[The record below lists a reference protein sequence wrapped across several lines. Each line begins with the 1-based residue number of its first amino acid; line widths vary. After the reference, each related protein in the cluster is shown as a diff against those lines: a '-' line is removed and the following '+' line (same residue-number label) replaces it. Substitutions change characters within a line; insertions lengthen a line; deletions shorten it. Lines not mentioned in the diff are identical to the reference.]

1 MHVGILGGTG
11 PAGRGVAVRLAEAG
25 VRVTIG
31 SRDAERAE
39 RVVADVVARWPGADL
54 DVHGADNEE
63 AAAAELVVVAT
74 PWDSAVATVRSLRDP
89 LSGKVVVSMANALV
103 KEGREMLAL
112 IPPRGSVAA
121 AVQAALPDSLVAAA
135 FHHLPASEMEDLESG
150 LEADVLVCA
159 DHPEATAATVELV
172 AKDAR
177 AAAARRREPE
187 PGRRDRGVHRGLHHP
202 QHPPQGAF
210 DAEDPRYLAVRLYD
224 TARREVVAFE
234 PGPMVTMYSCGITP
248 YDAAHLGHAAVYLY
262 FDMLQRRLQ
271 DAGHETKCVRN
282 VTDVD
287 DDILRKAREL
297 GVHYLDLA
305 AEEMARFDAEMGLLN
320 LLPVYSEPRATSAI
334 SEILSLIG
342 EALEGGHAYESG
354 GSVYFSVAS
363 FADFGRISG
372 YDRAHMLVLAAE
384 HGGRPDDPNKRDP
397 LDFVLW
403 QPSLPDEPAWES
415 RWGPGRPGWHIECS
429 ALVLRELGETIDIH
443 GGGRDLVFPHHE
455 CETAQSESVTGKP
468 FVRLWFHVGL
478 VGLHGTKM
486 SKSLGNLVFVGD
498 LCKEWDPA
506 AVRLALLAHHY
517 REDWD
522 WRTDEDMPAAAAR
535 VALWRSAPAGDGRAG
550 LSAVR
555 AALDDDL
562 DTPAALRA
570 LDEEATAGRPVVEGA
585 RLLGIDL

>member
-1 MHVGILGGTG
+1 M
-11 PAGRGVAVRLAEAG
+11 RL
-25 VRVTIG
+25 
-31 SRDAERAE
+31 
-39 RVVADVVARWPGADL
+39 
-54 DVHGADNEE
+54 H
-63 AAAAELVVVAT
+63 
-74 PWDSAVATVRSLRDP
+74 
-89 LSGKVVVSMANALV
+89 
-103 KEGREMLAL
+103 
-112 IPPRGSVAA
+112 
-121 AVQAALPDSLVAAA
+121 
-135 FHHLPASEMEDLESG
+135 
-150 LEADVLVCA
+150 
-159 DHPEATAATVELV
+159 
-172 AKDAR
+172 
-177 AAAARRREPE
+177 
-187 PGRRDRGVHRGLHHP
+187 
-202 QHPPQGAF
+202 
-210 DAEDPRYLAVRLYD
+210 D
-224 TARREVVAFE
+224 TARRDVVPFE
-234 PGPMVTMYSCGITP
+234 PGPRVTMYSCGITP

-271 DAGHETKCVRN
+271 DAGHETRCVRN

-342 EALEGGHAYESG
+342 EALERGHAYESG
-354 GSVYFSVAS
+354 GSVYFSVAT
-363 FADFGRISG
+363 FPEFGRISG
-372 YDRAHMLVLAAE
+372 FDRARMLEFAAE

-455 CETAQSESVTGKP
+455 CETAQSESVTGKQ

-478 VGLHGTKM
+478 VGLGGTKM
-486 SKSLGNLVFVGD
+486 SKSFGNLVFVGD
-498 LCKEWDPA
+498 LCKEWDPP

-522 WRTDEDMPAAAAR
+522 WRTDRGHARGGGPPGAVAERARRRRFGRPGRGPWLRSTTTSTRRAPCAPSTRRRRR
-535 VALWRSAPAGDGRAG
+535 VARSRTGRACSASSCNSRRQRAGGRGVGPVPWEHRRVLPGPGAMLRLSKERVHDARRHLGWSSRRLDTGARRGHDGLRARPGHRLPPRQGGRRRHRRRRGGRPGPPCCPTGTRWRS
-550 LSAVR
+550 
-555 AALDDDL
+555 
-562 DTPAALRA
+562 
-570 LDEEATAGRPVVEGA
+570 
-585 RLLGIDL
+585 